1 MRKRTV
7 TRLSIGFLV
16 LTTFGVS
23 AQAQESVPPD
33 KYVTRAEYEKLL
45 KELTDIKAQ
54 LQSGMAETNP
64 PPVDA
69 EALKAKVEGLEKK
82 QQSQQAEHEQSLD
95 EFEKKL
101 RDLKSQT
108 NPGIPG
114 SDRMLVSGYGAGTF
128 RATRDG
134 YGPSQPLTD
143 TPAPGDSRPGRSS
156 FTANFSPIFLWQ
168 LSDNIFFEGEFNAE
182 IESGGGTAIELEYA
196 QVSYVA
202 NDYLT
207 FGAGKFLNP
216 INYFVEQLH
225 PAWINKL
232 PDRPLAVFNGLLP
245 EGIVGAQLHGAA
257 PLGPTKLKYSL
268 FAGNAPSL
276 DTRAVDNSHAGLL
289 NLEDNQ
295 FAFSHITV
303 GGHVGFF
310 AIPELELGYGIQ
322 GADVG
327 PEGSGVSALWQSV
340 DLNYVRDSKL
350 LKGVIDLKAQWIWS
364 NIDPYTVDPTTGLT
378 RLPAGLNNNRNGG
391 YVQFAYRPT
400 KLNNKILRNLE
411 GVVRYDMLNQ
421 RNTPIGFDERR
432 WSFGLDYWLNA
443 STLFKVAYET
453 DHQNGLGQ
461 SGDAF
466 LLQFVVGL

>member
-232 PDRPLAVFNGLLP
+232 PDRPLAVFNCTARRPWGR
-245 EGIVGAQLHGAA
+245 
-257 PLGPTKLKYSL
+257 
-268 FAGNAPSL
+268 PS
-276 DTRAVDNSHAGLL
+276 
-289 NLEDNQ
+289 
-295 FAFSHITV
+295 
-303 GGHVGFF
+303 
-310 AIPELELGYGIQ
+310 
-322 GADVG
+322 
-327 PEGSGVSALWQSV
+327 
-340 DLNYVRDSKL
+340 
-350 LKGVIDLKAQWIWS
+350 
-364 NIDPYTVDPTTGLT
+364 
-378 RLPAGLNNNRNGG
+378 
-391 YVQFAYRPT
+391 
-400 KLNNKILRNLE
+400 
-411 GVVRYDMLNQ
+411 
-421 RNTPIGFDERR
+421 
-432 WSFGLDYWLNA
+432 
-443 STLFKVAYET
+443 
-453 DHQNGLGQ
+453 
-461 SGDAF
+461 
-466 LLQFVVGL
+466 